1 MVRKTTIGLGMAA
14 LGRPDYINIRSNTN
28 IDKSINAF
36 KIEAFKVLDKSYIL
50 GIRDFD
56 VAPSYG
62 LGEQFLKEWND
73 SRGYNDVRLS
83 TKFGYTYVANW
94 EIGFEGKHEIKEHS
108 LTKLNEQWEASKALL
123 PNLNIYQIH
132 SATLD
137 SGVLTNHKVL
147 SRLNELKQE
156 YGLKIGISSSGPEQ
170 VKIIEQASKVT
181 INDEDLFDSYQVTFN
196 IFEQSCYSILKH
208 LLTKNK
214 TVIIKEAL
222 ANGRVFK
229 NIKFRNYQSIYN
241 YLNTLS
247 VKHKVGID
255 AIALR
260 FVMDNLEPT
269 LLLSGASNT
278 YHLKQNLKA
287 LKFKLNA
294 IEISKLKSLAVTPEF
309 YWQERCNLVWN

>member
-1 MVRKTTIGLGMAA
+1 MGMAA
-14 LGRPDYINIRSNTN
+14 LGRPDYINIRSNT
-28 IDKSINAF
+28 IDKSIGAF
-36 KIEAFKVLDKSYIL
+36 KKEAFKVLDESYLL

-62 LGEQFLKEWND
+62 LGEQFLLEWND

-123 PNLNIYQIH
+123 PNLKIYQIH

-156 YGLKIGISSSGPEQ
+156 YGLKIGISSSGTEQ
-170 VKIIEQASKVT
+170 VKIIEEASKVAY
-181 INDEDLFDSYQVTFN
+181 NDEDLFDSYQVTFN
-196 IFEQSCYSILKH
+196 IFEQSCYCILKH

-214 TVIIKEAL
+214 TIIIKEAL

-229 NIKFRNYQSIYN
+229 NSQFNNYQIIYN
-241 YLNTLS
+241 YLDSLS
-247 VKHKVGID
+247 AKYKVGID

-278 YHLKQNLKA
+278 NHLKQNLKA
-287 LKFKLNA
+287 LNFKLNA
-294 IEISKLKSLAVTPEF
+294 VEISKLKSLVVTSEF
-309 YWQERCNLVWN
+309 YWQERSNLVWN